1 MSNVYFQILCKILC
15 VFLESQ
21 CGRGPGGGRQVSFP
35 LLQSISN
42 CFVAEV
48 PDQNG
53 LNFKQIFIL
62 SSVRKTEAEI
72 KASVFDL

>member
-1 MSNVYFQILCKILC
+1 MIS
-15 VFLESQ
+15 
-21 CGRGPGGGRQVSFP
+21 SFAEHP
-35 LLQSISN
+35 N

-62 SSVRKTEAEI
+62 SSVGRGEAEV

>member
-1 MSNVYFQILCKILC
+1 M
-15 VFLESQ
+15 ESQ
-21 CGRGPGGGRQVSFP
+21 GDGEREGKACWMLSSFAECP
-35 LLQSISN
+35 N

-62 SSVRKTEAEI
+62 SSVRRGEAEI

>member
-1 MSNVYFQILCKILC
+1 VKH
-15 VFLESQ
+15 
-21 CGRGPGGGRQVSFP
+21 P
-35 LLQSISN
+35 N

-62 SSVRKTEAEI
+62 SSARRAEAEI
-72 KASVFDL
+72 KASLFDL

>member
-1 MSNVYFQILCKILC
+1 M
-15 VFLESQ
+15 ESQ
-21 CGRGPGGGRQVSFP
+21 GDEEGEGEACWMLSSFAERP
-35 LLQSISN
+35 N

-62 SSVRKTEAEI
+62 SSVRRGEAEI

>member
-1 MSNVYFQILCKILC
+1 M
-15 VFLESQ
+15 
-21 CGRGPGGGRQVSFP
+21 P
-35 LLQSISN
+35 
-42 CFVAEV
+42 EV

-62 SSVRKTEAEI
+62 SSVRRAEAEI